1 MDKSVRPEPN
11 PGEIL
16 LDGHIDVPEERLAA
30 VSSALP
36 DHIELTR
43 GEPGCRYFSVTACP
57 DVTGRFLVSEIFA
70 DQIAFEAHQARMKAS
85 AWAEVTRD
93 IPRQYKIRT
102 A

>member
-1 MDKSVRPEPN
+1 MDKSIRPGRN

-30 VSSALP
+30 VAAALP
-36 DHIELTR
+36 DHIGLTR
-43 GEPGCRYFSVTACP
+43 EEPGCRYFSVSACP
-57 DVTGRFLVSEIFA
+57 DVAGRFLVSEIFA
-70 DQIAFEAHQARMKAS
+70 DQAAFEAHQARTGAS

-93 IPRQYKIRT
+93 IPRQYEIRT